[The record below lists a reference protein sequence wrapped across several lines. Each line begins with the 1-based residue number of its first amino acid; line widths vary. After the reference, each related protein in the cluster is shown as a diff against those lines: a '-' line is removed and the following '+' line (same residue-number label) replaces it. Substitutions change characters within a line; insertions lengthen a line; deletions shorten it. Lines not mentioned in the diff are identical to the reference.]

1 MKILFVFEFIKSEEA
16 GIKRPKKP
24 KSNPKQSD
32 EMVEVNGKKKWPEV
46 PTEYEMALKIKI

>member
-1 MKILFVFEFIKSEEA
+1 LKILFVFEFIKSEEA